1 MNQTL
6 DQPEVQPE
14 VFSIEKLDAAQLPE
28 LQGLKEKQLQI
39 VKENPF
45 VAITDTA
52 TFEAAKKART
62 TLVSARTEI
71 QNQDKT
77 IASKIKKFREMVAG
91 ISEELISI
99 TKPHEEKQQE
109 EVKRWEAIKEQE
121 RAEKQRLEDERIAK
135 IKSAIEAIVNDAAAK
150 IVTLSFE
157 RLESLKVDFE
167 QNLYKTDTLQFEEF
181 ELDFNE
187 RLNFIK
193 SQFAAKEKQLNELEA
208 QRLENLRL
216 EAERKKLEAERA
228 ELEKAVKEAEA
239 KAEADRKAL
248 QEAQAKEEARI
259 AKEKSDYEAKM
270 EAERKA
276 IADEQKAAQNKIDA
290 DRKALEDEKNRIAQE
305 ESDKKAK
312 EEADRLAAEKAE
324 ADRIQAENEAARL
337 EALKPEKEKAV
348 QFLNALSLFN
358 VDAND
363 LPVITDLQISELIQ
377 TFVQKVESQRNDLI
391 ILINNL

>member
-62 TLVSARTEI
+62 TLVSARTDI

-121 RAEKQRLEDERIAK
+121 RAEKQELEKERIYK
-135 IKSAIEAIVNDAAAK
+135 IHTSILDIINNAYEKIEAL
-150 IVTLSFE
+150 TFE
-157 RLESLKVDFE
+157 RMESLKVDFE
-167 QNLYKTDTLQFEEF
+167 QNLYKTDASQFEEF

-208 QRLENLRL
+208 NRLEKIKID
-216 EAERKKLEAERA
+216 EERKQLEAERA
-228 ELEKAVKEAEA
+228 EVDRLKAEAKA

-276 IADEQKAAQNKIDA
+276 LETSRRELEYEKA
-290 DRKALEDEKNRIAQE
+290 RIAKQE
-305 ESDKKAK
+305 ADKKAK

>member
-6 DQPEVQPE
+6 DQPEVQQE
-14 VFSIEKLDAAQLPE
+14 VFSIEKLDASQLPE

-62 TLVSARTEI
+62 TLKTARTDIEK
-71 QNQDKT
+71 QDKT
-77 IASKIKKFREMVAG
+77 IASKIKKFREMVANIHG
-91 ISEELISI
+91 DLISI

-109 EVKRWEAIKEQE
+109 EVDRWEAIKEQE

-135 IKSAIEAIVNDAAAK
+135 IKNAIDFQINEASAKVENL
-150 IVTLSFE
+150 TFE

-167 QNLYKTDTLQFEEF
+167 QNLYKTDASQFEEF

-208 QRLENLRL
+208 HRLEKIKID
-216 EAERKKLEAERA
+216 EERKQLEAERA
-228 ELEKAVKEAEA
+228 EVDRLKAEAKA

-276 IADEQKAAQNKIDA
+276 LETSRRELEYEKA
-290 DRKALEDEKNRIAQE
+290 RIAQQE
-305 ESDKKAK
+305 ADKKAK